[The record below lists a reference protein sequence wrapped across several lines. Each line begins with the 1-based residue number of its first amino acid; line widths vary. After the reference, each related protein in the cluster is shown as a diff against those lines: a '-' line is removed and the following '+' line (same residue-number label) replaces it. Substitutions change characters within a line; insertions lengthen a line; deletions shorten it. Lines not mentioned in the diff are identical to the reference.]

1 MVFSKCVALAVL
13 ASLSAP
19 LIAGKARADDRPL
32 IWEPSRIGENSVSLK
47 TGVRLPEMLT
57 PTIGVVTQVNATDT
71 GAVTS
76 APVAVWGSVV
86 LATGSARASSSSKK
100 VDFNVDAD
108 STNVKIRYVEQN
120 GWIEN
125 PDLNV
130 VSSRSATY
138 RSKPGTDHKAQATQ
152 SIKLEFPSDKVSF
165 GASGTVYAYSG
176 SVGFVK
182 ALSMD
187 KQLAPKV
194 DLTASVSQNDTK
206 PAAQLKIGYSTKW

>member
-1 MVFSKCVALAVL
+1 
-13 ASLSAP
+13 
-19 LIAGKARADDRPL
+19 
-32 IWEPSRIGENSVSLK
+32 
-47 TGVRLPEMLT
+47 MLT

-86 LATGSARASSSSKK
+86 LATGSARTSSSSKK